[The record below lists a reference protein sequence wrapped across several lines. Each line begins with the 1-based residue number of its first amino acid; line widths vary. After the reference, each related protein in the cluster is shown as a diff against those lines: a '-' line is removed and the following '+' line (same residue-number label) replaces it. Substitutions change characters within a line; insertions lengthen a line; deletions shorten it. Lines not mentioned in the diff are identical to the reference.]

1 MNAPEFVAR
10 LDTEDGVAQALRVAV
25 SLGIDPNMV
34 SSQGHFRVVRHGTA
48 YYAEYLTPDTWG
60 PRMPKGSK
68 LSKGF
73 SWLTKQLLDCRTP
86 VDPQRLKEV
95 LE

>member
-1 MNAPEFVAR
+1 MYVAR
-10 LDTEDGVAQALRVAV
+10 LDSEDGLQEAARVMV
-25 SLGIDPNMV
+25 FLGIDPYTV
-34 SSQGHFRVVRHGTA
+34 SPQGHFRVVQRGTH

-68 LSKGF
+68 MTRGLN
-73 SWLTKQLLDCRTP
+73 WVTKNLLDCRTP
-86 VDPQRLKEV
+86 VDSQRLKEV